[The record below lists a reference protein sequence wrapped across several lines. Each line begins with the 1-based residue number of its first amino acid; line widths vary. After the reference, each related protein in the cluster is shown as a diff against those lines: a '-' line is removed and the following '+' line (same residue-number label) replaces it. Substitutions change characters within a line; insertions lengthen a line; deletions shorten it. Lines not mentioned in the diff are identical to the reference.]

1 MKFKSRLIIAII
13 FTVLMLI
20 LDYNSY
26 LQDLIIYE
34 QLDKLGDLSEV
45 EKDNTPTFPSWWI
58 FLIPLVI
65 LLPTTKETLHLFGK
79 KHKQ

>member
-13 FTVLMLI
+13 FTVLMII